1 MFKDAL
7 ARRNPNLINLRSTFS
22 NRSGTAKSG
31 CADRFTADFRGNE
44 SGEADRKIEVP
55 LSCLKVG
62 MKCGG
67 SDGFLVSPATL
78 QWGWFLTG

>member
-1 MFKDAL
+1 MMQTAL
-7 ARRNPNLINLRSTFS
+7 
-22 NRSGTAKSG
+22 
-31 CADRFTADFRGNE
+31 TADFRGNE
-44 SGEADRKIEVP
+44 SGRSRQKEVEVP

-67 SDGFLVSPATL
+67 SDGFLVSLATL